1 VKLLGA
7 VVRWSLDNRALVVIA
22 FVIFCFFG
30 VDSATRLP
38 VDAVP
43 DLTNIQVQIIT
54 AAPALPPLEVEQYVT
69 VPVERAMSGI
79 PNVTEIRSLSKYG
92 ISVVTVVFTDSTSIY
107 LARQL
112 IGERVS
118 EAAQAI
124 PSNYGKPEMGPI
136 STGLGEIYQFV
147 LRGPGYSLMQL
158 EETLDWYVAPQLRT
172 VPGIT
177 EVNSMGGEDRQYQ
190 VVIDPTRLQAAGLSI
205 QEVVKALELTN
216 ANAGGGYIER
226 NREQYVIGTSGL
238 VSSLSDLRNVVVGV
252 TPQAIPITISNIGEV
267 RFGPRLRRGES
278 SMDGRG
284 EVVVGVAMMLM
295 GQNSRTVTE
304 AVKKKVAVL
313 QSSLPK
319 GVRIEP
325 FYDRSELVNRTIHTV
340 VKNLSEGAVLVVLVL
355 LVLLGDLR
363 AGLIVAST
371 IPLAMLFAIVMMNTT
386 GTSGNLMSM
395 GAIDFGLIVDG
406 AVIIIE
412 NSVRRMNEGRRGKGE
427 TLTERE
433 RGDAVHDATV
443 EVLSASV
450 FGQAIIAIVYVPIL
464 TLSGIEGK
472 LFQPMALVVLFALAG
487 AFIASLTIV
496 PVLASYS
503 LVPKGDATETRLMQ
517 RIQARYL
524 PMLDWVLTHRGAT
537 ICTGTVVL
545 VSAVLVF
552 SRLGAEFIPQL
563 DEGDL
568 LLEVRRLAGVSLTES
583 VAMDGRIQRALAS
596 IPEVGRIVSR
606 TGAAEI
612 ATDPMGL
619 EQTDTYVE
627 LKPRVQWR
635 RGLTKAKLT
644 SDVDATVEREVP
656 EASIA
661 VSQPIQMRTN
671 ELIAGARSDV
681 AIEIYGADLDKLQRV
696 AEQAG
701 EVVRRVRGVEDV
713 RVEQGSG
720 LSYLR
725 ISPDRVKL
733 ARYGLTVDDVNTLTE
748 TMAVGRTVGV
758 VFEGDRRFDLTVK
771 IAPGF
776 EKDLGA
782 IKALPLK
789 SSTRQMV
796 PLGDV
801 ASVTIFSGPALINR
815 SDLSRRRLVEF
826 NVRGRDLV
834 STVRDAQ
841 AEIAKSISVPQAYRI
856 EWGGEFEHFT
866 TARRR
871 LMVVVPVAL
880 ALILFML
887 WTAFGEM
894 KPALLIFLN
903 VPFAIVGGVYALWLR
918 SIPFSISA
926 GVGFVALFGVAV
938 LNGLVLLSFCR
949 QRERQ
954 GASPMEAIRE
964 AAQIRLRPVLMTA
977 LVASLGFIPMA
988 LSTSAGSEVQRPLAT
1003 VVIGGLLTA
1012 TALTLLVLPA
1022 AYALVSRKPA
1032 SSDN

>member
-1 VKLLGA
+1 VTVLGA
-7 VVRWSLDNRALVVIA
+7 VIRWSLDNRALVVVA
-22 FVIFCFFG
+22 FVIFCLFG
-30 VDSATRLP
+30 VESVTRLP
-38 VDAVP
+38 IDAVP
-43 DLTNIQVQIIT
+43 DLTNVQVQIIT

-79 PNVTEIRSLSKYG
+79 PNVSEIRSLSKYG
-92 ISVVTVVFTDSTSIY
+92 ISVVTVVFTDETSIY

-112 IGERVS
+112 VGERLS
-118 EAAQAI
+118 DAAQAV
-124 PSNYGKPEMGPI
+124 PSSYGKPEMGPI

-158 EETLDWYVAPQLRT
+158 EEILDWYIAPQLRS

-190 VVIDPTRLQAAGLSI
+190 VVLDPTRLQAAGLSI
-205 QEVVKALELTN
+205 QEVAKALELTN

-226 NREQYVIGTSGL
+226 NREQYVIGTNGL
-238 VSSLSDLRNVVVGV
+238 VKSLADLRNVVVGV
-252 TPQAIPITISNIGEV
+252 TPQGIPIIISNVGEV
-267 RFGPRLRRGES
+267 RFGPRLRRGAA

-284 EVVVGVAMMLM
+284 EAVVGVAMMLM

-304 AVKKKVAVL
+304 AVKQKIATL
-313 QSSLPK
+313 QPTLPR

-325 FYDRSELVNRTIHTV
+325 FYDRSVLVNRTIHTV
-340 VKNLSEGAVLVVLVL
+340 AKNLSEGAILVILVL
-355 LVLLGDLR
+355 LLLLGDLR
-363 AGLIVAST
+363 AGLLVAST
-371 IPLAMLFAIVMMNTT
+371 IPLAMLFAIVMMNAT
-386 GTSGNLMSM
+386 GTSGNLMSL
-395 GAIDFGLIVDG
+395 GAIDFGLIVDA
-406 AVIIIE
+406 AVIIVE
-412 NSVRRMNEGRRGKGE
+412 NSVRRLNQERQRNGE
-427 TLTERE
+427 FLAGEERINI
-433 RGDAVHDATV
+433 VHDAAV
-443 EVLSASV
+443 EVLIASV
-450 FGQAIIAIVYVPIL
+450 FGEAIIAIVYVPIL

-472 LFQPMALVVLFALAG
+472 LFHPMALVVLFALTG

-496 PVLASYS
+496 PVLASYL
-503 LVPKGDATETRLMQ
+503 LVPKEVAGETRLMQ
-517 RIQARYL
+517 RIHARYV
-524 PMLDWVLTHRGAT
+524 PMLDWVLIHRAAT
-537 ICTGTVVL
+537 IGTGTVVL
-545 VSAVLVF
+545 MSAVLIF
-552 SRLGAEFIPQL
+552 SLLGAEFVPQL

-568 LLEVRRLAGVSLTES
+568 LIEVRRLPGVSLLES
-583 VAMDGRIQRALAS
+583 VAMDGRIQRALAHT
-596 IPEVGRIVSR
+596 PEVTRVVSR

-612 ATDPMGL
+612 PTDPMGI

-627 LKPRVQWR
+627 LKPREQWR
-635 RGLTKAKLT
+635 RGLTKGKLANEI
-644 SDVDATVEREVP
+644 DRAVEREVP

-681 AIEIYGADLDKLQRV
+681 ALEIYGSDLDLLQQL

-701 EVVRRVRGVEDV
+701 ELVRGVQGVVDV

-720 LSYLR
+720 LTYLR
-725 ISPDRVKL
+725 IIPDRAKL
-733 ARYGLTVDDVNTLTE
+733 ARYGLTVDDLNTLTE

-758 VFEGDRRFDLTVK
+758 VFEGDRRFDLTIK
-771 IAPGF
+771 IGSLV
-776 EKDLGA
+776 DLDSF
-782 IKALPLK
+782 KALPLK
-789 SSTRQMV
+789 ASTGQMV

-801 ASVTIFSGPALINR
+801 ATVAVFKGPALINH
-815 SDLSRRRLVEF
+815 SELSRRRLVEF

-834 STVRDAQ
+834 STVKDAQ
-841 AEIAKSISVPQAYRI
+841 SIIAQKLKLPEAYRI

-866 TARRR
+866 TARAR
-871 LMVVVPVAL
+871 LMVVVPIAL

-887 WTAFGEM
+887 WTAFGAM

-903 VPFAIVGGVYALWLR
+903 VPFAAIGGVYSLWLR

-949 QRERQ
+949 QRESL
-954 GASPMEAIRE
+954 GLSPAEAIRE

-988 LSTSAGSEVQRPLAT
+988 LSTSPGSEVQRPLAT
-1003 VVIGGLLTA
+1003 VVIGGVISA
-1012 TALTLLVLPA
+1012 TALTLFLFPVIYTL
-1022 AYALVSRKPA
+1022 A
-1032 SSDN
+1032 SSRSGHARTE